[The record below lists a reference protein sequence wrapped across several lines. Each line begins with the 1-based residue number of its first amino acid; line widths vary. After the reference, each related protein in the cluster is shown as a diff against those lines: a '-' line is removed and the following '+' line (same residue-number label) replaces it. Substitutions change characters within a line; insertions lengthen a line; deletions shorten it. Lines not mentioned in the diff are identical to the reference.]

1 MSTDTQESHDS
12 GDAKSPPR
20 HVAII
25 MDGNGRWAKAR
36 NLPRTMGHR
45 QGAEAVRQTVKGA
58 LEQGIAYITLF
69 GFSSENW
76 SRPENEISDLM
87 KLLVRYLRS
96 EVADLHKNNV
106 RFRVIGDRTAFSDE
120 IRSLIED
127 GEALTQGNTKLH
139 LTIALN
145 YGGRSDI
152 TQSVR
157 NLVSGAMAGTVKLD
171 EITEEYFSDCLYT
184 KDIPDPD
191 VLIRTSGEQRI
202 SNFLLWQCAYTEFVF
217 LETLWPDFSKNDLEQ
232 AVNEFNRR
240 DRRFGNAG
248 A

>member
-1 MSTDTQESHDS
+1 
-12 GDAKSPPR
+12 
-20 HVAII
+20 
-25 MDGNGRWAKAR
+25 
-36 NLPRTMGHR
+36 MGHR

-152 TQSVR
+152 TQAVR

>member
-12 GDAKSPPR
+12 GDAKPPPR

-36 NLPRTMGHR
+36 DLPRTMGHR

-58 LEQGIAYITLF
+58 LEQGIVYITLF

-120 IRSLIED
+120 IRSLI
-127 GEALTQGNTKLH
+127 
-139 LTIALN
+139 IALN

-152 TQSVR
+152 TQAVR
-157 NLVSGAMAGTVKLD
+157 NLVSNAMDGNIKPD

-240 DRRFGNAG
+240 DRRFGNSG